1 MQKTSTKLTQSDPNL
16 MAELQSIILGLE
28 PHELVRLQAWLR
40 NKTNFAEEIGHI
52 LPLSIK
58 NAIENNDQL
67 GKSIEPIV
75 EPLIYRQIT
84 QNPKAITNAIY
95 PILGP
100 IIRKH
105 IAESFRKMIETVNT
119 TLERQFS
126 LKRLKW
132 RIEALFTDL
141 TFAEIVMLR
150 GLPFRVKQVF
160 LIHKE
165 TGLLIQQASI
175 DGKNTNNS
183 DMIAS
188 MLVAIQDFIKDSFS
202 ENIDNQETIEAIRLH
217 NFHFWIEDSPLA
229 TLAVVFEGTPP
240 EGIRSIFQKNL
251 EKIQLHFLS
260 ELKHFNGEVLELPL
274 LQSILDNCL
283 IEQNQEIG
291 YKKLVAFTSIIA
303 IAILFLLIF
312 NIVQYYKLENFAE
325 NLNSQAGI
333 IITKTD
339 KSFCNFYLEGLRD
352 NNAVNPNK
360 IAVEMGIDSNRVHY
374 TWKDYISTDKAILIK
389 RFTTK
394 LQPPKTLNFHFAD
407 NTFFIN
413 GEAPHYWIIE
423 ARKFFNNNIFF
434 PKVDMQNILDSD
446 IAQLNHLKQKITAI
460 TFHFPRGIKELS
472 EQNVTNLQK
481 AASLFKQIIAIVPS
495 ANLKVI
501 LSLDNVD
508 EISINKN
515 YAIERLQRIKK
526 IFEIEKL
533 KNVTYIQ
540 EKYRSSL
547 KPRTII
553 FEVTEE

>member
-1 MQKTSTKLTQSDPNL
+1 MQNIPTQLTQSNSNL
-16 MAELQSIILGLE
+16 MVELQTIILGLE
-28 PHELVRLQAWLR
+28 PHELIRLQAWIR
-40 NKTNFAEEIGHI
+40 NKTNFAEEISHI

-67 GKSIEPIV
+67 SKSIEPII
-75 EPLIYRQIT
+75 EPLIYRHIT

-100 IIRKH
+100 LIRKH
-105 IAESFRKMIETVNT
+105 IAESFRKMVETVNT
-119 TLERQFS
+119 SLDRQFS

-132 RIEALFTDL
+132 RIEALFTNL

-175 DGKNTNNS
+175 DGKNTDNS

-202 ENIDNQETIEAIRLH
+202 ESLDNNENIEAIRLH
-217 NFHFWIEDSPLA
+217 NSHFWIEDSPLA
-229 TLAVVFEGTPP
+229 TLAIVFEGTPP
-240 EGIRSIFQKNL
+240 EGIRTIFQENL
-251 EKIQLHFLS
+251 EKIHLHFLS
-260 ELKHFNGEVLELPL
+260 ELKHFNGEILELPL
-274 LQSILDNCL
+274 LQSILNNCL
-283 IEQNQEIG
+283 IKQNKETS
-291 YKKLVAFTSIIA
+291 YKKLIAFTSITA
-303 IAILFLLIF
+303 ITILLLLIF
-312 NIVQYYKLENFAE
+312 NIVQYYKLENLAE
-325 NLNSQAGI
+325 KLSSQAGI
-333 IITKTD
+333 VITKKD

-360 IAVEMGIDSNRVHY
+360 IATEMGIDSNHVHY
-374 TWKDYISTDKAILIK
+374 TWKDYISTDKAILTK

-394 LQPPKTLNFHFAD
+394 LQPPKTLNYRFEN
-407 NTFFIN
+407 NTFIIE
-413 GEAPHYWIIE
+413 GEAPHYWIIK
-423 ARKFFNNNIFF
+423 ARKFFDNNLFF
-434 PKVDMQNILDSD
+434 PKVNMKNILDND
-446 IAQLNHLKQKITAI
+446 IALFNQLKQNITAI
-460 TFHFPRGIKELS
+460 TFHFPRGKKELS
-472 EQNVTNLQK
+472 EQNITNLQK
-481 AASLFKQIIAIVPS
+481 VASLFKQITEIVPS
-495 ANLKVI
+495 THLKVI

-508 EISINKN
+508 EININKN
-515 YAIERLQRIKK
+515 YAIERLQHIKK
-526 IFEIEKL
+526 IFNTKEL

-540 EKYRSSL
+540 EKYRSCL